1 MNANRP
7 WIIKPQN
14 KLDSQGSEE
23 LKKLFSSLTSEP
35 PQLWLIDMSNVEF
48 IDSSGLGALVVAQKT
63 AKKLG
68 CRLVLC
74 HLGDVAK
81 MVLEITQLDRVF
93 EIVDNIDQIL
103 INYPTL
109 LSAPKSHECPS
120 CLVAAGV
127 ATGNG

>member
-1 MNANRP
+1 MSANKP
-7 WIIKPQN
+7 WIIRPQN

-23 LKKLFSSLTSEP
+23 LKKQFLSITYEP
-35 PQLWLIDMSNVEF
+35 PRLWIIDMSHVEF

-68 CRLVLC
+68 CRLVVC

-93 EIVDNIDQIL
+93 EIVDNIDEISANPQ
-103 INYPTL
+103 TL
-109 LSAPKSHECPS
+109 LSA
-120 CLVAAGV
+120 
-127 ATGNG
+127 